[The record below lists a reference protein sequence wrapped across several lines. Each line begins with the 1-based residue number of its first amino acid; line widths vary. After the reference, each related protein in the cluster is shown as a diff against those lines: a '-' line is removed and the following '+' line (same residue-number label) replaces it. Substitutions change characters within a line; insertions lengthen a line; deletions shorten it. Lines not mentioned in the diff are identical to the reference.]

1 MTGGELSRNRRLV
14 DLLFQPTGAEHIHFS
29 AATQR
34 SGTGAFSVRAISATP
49 PAK

>member
-1 MTGGELSRNRRLV
+1 MTGGELSRNRGLV

-34 SGTGAFSVRAISATP
+34 SGTSAFNVRANSATP